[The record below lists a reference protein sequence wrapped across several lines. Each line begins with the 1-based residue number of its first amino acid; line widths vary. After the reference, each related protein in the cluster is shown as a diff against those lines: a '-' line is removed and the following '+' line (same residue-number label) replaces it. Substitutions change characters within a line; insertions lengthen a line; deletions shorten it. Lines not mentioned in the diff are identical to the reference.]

1 MCLGNKTTGARYL
14 DTALSRILVYMA
26 DGNTVRVDRYN
37 ADDSWPSSA
46 SETDKSVLWVWDPT
60 PKHPDSGTRKK

>member
-1 MCLGNKTTGARYL
+1 MHLGDKTTGARYL

-26 DGNTVRVDRYN
+26 AGNTVLVDRYN

-46 SETDKSVLWVWDPT
+46 SETDKSVLWWYEDLGSNT
-60 PKHPDSGTRKK
+60 ETF